1 MNKKELQAFAE
12 AFHKHMG
19 DHDPKRVHRFVK
31 SMFCDEP
38 TFLGYE
44 TDEELY
50 KMDMHLWSAL
60 ADAHNL
66 WCSAKEFAVDSSK
79 E

>member
-1 MNKKELQAFAE
+1 MNEKELQAFAE

-31 SMFCDEP
+31 SMFCDET

-44 TDEELY
+44 TDEALY

-66 WCSAKEFAVDSSK
+66 WNSAKKFAK
-79 E
+79 G

>member
-1 MNKKELQAFAE
+1 MNKEELQAFAE

-50 KMDMHLWSAL
+50 KMDMCLWSEL

-66 WCSAKEFAVDSSK
+66 WNSAKKFAK
-79 E
+79 G

>member
-1 MNKKELQAFAE
+1 MNEKELQAFAE

-19 DHDPKRVHRFVK
+19 DHDPKQVHRFVK
-31 SMFCDEP
+31 SMFFDETP
-38 TFLGYE
+38 FLGYE

-50 KMDMHLWSAL
+50 KMDMCLWSEL

-66 WCSAKEFAVDSSK
+66 WNSAKKFAK
-79 E
+79 G

>member
-1 MNKKELQAFAE
+1 MNKEELQAFAE

-31 SMFCDEP
+31 SMFFDETP
-38 TFLGYE
+38 FLGYE

-66 WCSAKEFAVDSSK
+66 WNSAKKFAK
-79 E
+79 K

>member
-1 MNKKELQAFAE
+1 MNKEELQAFAE
-12 AFHKHMG
+12 AFSAHVG
-19 DHDPKRVHRFVK
+19 DHSPKKVRRFVN
-31 SMFCDEP
+31 SMFCDET

-50 KMDMHLWSAL
+50 KMDMCLFSEL

-66 WCSAKEFAVDSSK
+66 WNSAKKFAK
-79 E
+79 G